1 MPTTME
7 AVPYQTVELGPRR
20 RAEHIVR
27 EGITVGL
34 IGAVVAM
41 LLFLVVDVA
50 AGVPLRTPAILG
62 SALSALVYFH
72 HRRLRQFPTAAE

>member
-1 MPTTME
+1 ME

-34 IGAVVAM
+34 IGAAR
-41 LLFLVVDVA
+41 
-50 AGVPLRTPAILG
+50 RTPAILG
-62 SALSALVYFH
+62 SALSAALVYFH
-72 HRRLRQFPTAAE
+72 HRLLRQFPTAAE